1 MTDKDLSTEI
11 TMSEYDVR
19 EQAHR
24 HDLERRQTDGKWRTE
39 QAKYSNREAR
49 QETVRWVGISLVV
62 VLLILGIA
70 TIIWRANAGPDDDA
84 AREQQRE
91 ETCVANGGGWVPQDL
106 LATSSSG
113 ICVYPG
119 ERASE

>member
-1 MTDKDLSTEI
+1 MTDEI

-24 HDLERRQTDGKWRTE
+24 HDLERREADGKWSTE
-39 QAKYSNREAR
+39 RAKYQHKEAR
-49 QETVRWVGISLVV
+49 QETFKYVGVAAVVASLIFGVV
-62 VLLILGIA
+62 FLIWKA
-70 TIIWRANAGPDDDA
+70 ETGPDEGA

-91 ETCVANGGGWVPQDL
+91 ETCVANGGGWVPEDL
-106 LATSSSG
+106 LATASHG
-113 ICVYPG
+113 LCVYPG